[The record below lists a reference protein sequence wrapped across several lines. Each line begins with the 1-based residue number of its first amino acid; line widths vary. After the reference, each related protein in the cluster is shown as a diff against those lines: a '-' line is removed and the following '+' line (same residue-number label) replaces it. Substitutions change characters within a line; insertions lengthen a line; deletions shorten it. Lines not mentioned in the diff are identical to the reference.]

1 MNQPWVFCS
10 EVRKTKNPSLIPET
24 DKANSA
30 RIYQVDSEKNV
41 TAFFVFNKLTQNSSF
56 LSKEKLS
63 VKNENFFVIISSE
76 NNSNKLSQVISV
88 FSLNSKFDLCSW
100 DFLFCMPL
108 QNSKVYILQSLYEE
122 VKLQYKVWKR
132 VDLLCRAQ
140 CLNTFAKSSI
150 RSRLPSFILLFPT
163 LFIATDFF

>member
-10 EVRKTKNPSLIPET
+10 EVRKNKNPSLIPET

-41 TAFFVFNKLTQNSSF
+41 TAFFVFNKLTPNSSF

-100 DFLFCMPL
+100 DFLFVCHCKIQRSIFL
-108 QNSKVYILQSLYEE
+108 KVYM
-122 VKLQYKVWKR
+122 KR
-132 VDLLCRAQ
+132 S
-140 CLNTFAKSSI
+140 NYSI
-150 RSRLPSFILLFPT
+150 RCGRE
-163 LFIATDFF
+163 